1 MALMREAVA
10 EKVQAI
16 TYCHEQ
22 MKTKRL
28 GFLVRPVVLILGW
41 LIVIAGFIAI
51 PFPGP
56 GWLIV
61 FIGVGVLS
69 LELHWASRLLAWGVQ
84 LYERISTWYSSR
96 SRLVRFS
103 CATVTCAMVWLAV
116 GGATYVAWRLGAVPA
131 LDPVMYAV
139 L

>member
-1 MALMREAVA
+1 MAVMREAVA
-10 EKVQAI
+10 EKVEAI
-16 TYCHEQ
+16 TRRHEQ
-22 MKTKRL
+22 LKTKRF
-28 GFLVRPVVLILGW
+28 GFLVRPAVLVIGW
-41 LIVIAGFIAI
+41 LIVVAGFIAI

-61 FIGVGVLS
+61 FIGVGFLS
-69 LELHWASRLLAWGVQ
+69 LELHWASRLLTWAIG
-84 LYERISTWYSSR
+84 LYERVSAWYSTR
-96 SRLVRFS
+96 SKLVRYS

-116 GGATYVAWRLGAVPA
+116 GGATYVAWRLGAIPA

>member
-1 MALMREAVA
+1 M
-10 EKVQAI
+10 
-16 TYCHEQ
+16 
-22 MKTKRL
+22 
-28 GFLVRPVVLILGW
+28 LVIGW
-41 LIVIAGFIAI
+41 LIVVAGFIAI

-61 FIGVGVLS
+61 FIGVGFLS
-69 LELHWASRLLAWGVQ
+69 LELHWASRLLTWAIG
-84 LYERISTWYSSR
+84 LYERVSAWYSTR
-96 SRLVRFS
+96 SKLVRYS

-116 GGATYVAWRLGAVPA
+116 GGATYVAWRLGAIPA